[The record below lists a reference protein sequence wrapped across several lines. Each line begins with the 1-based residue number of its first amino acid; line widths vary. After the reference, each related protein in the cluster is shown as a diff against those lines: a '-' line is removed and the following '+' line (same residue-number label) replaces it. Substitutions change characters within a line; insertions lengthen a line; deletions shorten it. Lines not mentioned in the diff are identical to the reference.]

1 MLSAK
6 VRHAMSLAALTMVMA
21 SQVCE
26 VRAADTSAPKPKMN
40 TVTFQSGGEK
50 MVGNLYLPPTYQ
62 AGTRL
67 PAVLIAGPW
76 LNVKEQVAAN
86 YA

>member
-21 SQVCE
+21 SQVSE

-40 TVTFQSGGEK
+40 TVMSQSGGEK
-50 MVGNLYLPPTYQ
+50 MVGNL
-62 AGTRL
+62 
-67 PAVLIAGPW
+67 
-76 LNVKEQVAAN
+76 
-86 YA
+86 